1 MAIAR
6 QRLGTPRVR
15 GHRYVGGRLGQQDRE
30 RHYIAGIIAA
40 VAAIASAVTTYAAS
54 ESAASAADYNR
65 KVAKNQADAAREA
78 GVVAEQNERE
88 QDRRI
93 LAAQRARAA
102 ASGLDPNQGASLLA
116 EMESAST
123 AE

>member
-30 RHYIAGIIAA
+30 RNYIAGIIAA
-40 VAAIASAVTTYAAS
+40 VAA
-54 ESAASAADYNR
+54 
-65 KVAKNQADAAREA
+65 
-78 GVVAEQNERE
+78 QNERE

-102 ASGLDPNQGASLLA
+102 ASGLDPNEGASLLA

-123 AE
+123 AELNARRIRWSSEHQQAGYQSEAVLQGFYAGAARRTGYL